1 MKGPGDVI
9 LEAQGLSKV
18 FNGFAAVS
26 GVDLSIREGTIHA
39 LIGPNGA
46 GKSTIFNL
54 LTKFLPPTQGRI
66 LYRGQDITR
75 QDAAGIAQLGLV
87 RSFQISSTF
96 TNLSVLHNVRL
107 ALQRRQGGSH
117 RFWRHERYLDALDEP
132 ALALLDR
139 VGLRE
144 YAQVRAVDLPYGRK
158 RALELATTLAL
169 EPEVMLLDEP
179 MAGLSRE
186 DIRGITQLI
195 AEVAQG
201 RTVVMVE
208 HNLKVVAQLAQ
219 RVTVLARGQVLA
231 EGSYADIAANPQV
244 RTAYMGRA
252 HA

>member
-1 MKGPGDVI
+1 MAAGDVV
-9 LEAQGLSKV
+9 LEARGLSKV

-54 LTKFLPPTQGRI
+54 LTKFLPPTEGQI
-66 LYRGQDITR
+66 LYRGEDITR
-75 QDAAGIAQLGLV
+75 EDPADTARRGLV

-96 TNLSVLHNVRL
+96 PHLTVLHNVRL
-107 ALQRRQGGSH
+107 ALQRRQGGSF
-117 RFWRHERYLDALDEP
+117 RFWRHERHLDVLDAA
-132 ALALLDR
+132 ALALLER
-139 VGLRE
+139 VGLRDW
-144 YAQVRAVDLPYGRK
+144 AQAQAVDLPYGRK

-169 EPEVMLLDEP
+169 EPDVMLLDEP
-179 MAGLSRE
+179 MAGLGRE

-195 AEVAQG
+195 REVSRG

-208 HNLKVVAQLAQ
+208 HNLGVVAELAQ

-231 EGSYADIAANPQV
+231 EGSYAEVSVDPRV
-244 RTAYMGRA
+244 VEAYVGGA

>member
-1 MKGPGDVI
+1 
-9 LEAQGLSKV
+9 
-18 FNGFAAVS
+18 
-26 GVDLSIREGTIHA
+26 
-39 LIGPNGA
+39 
-46 GKSTIFNL
+46 
-54 LTKFLPPTQGRI
+54 
-66 LYRGQDITR
+66 
-75 QDAAGIAQLGLV
+75 
-87 RSFQISSTF
+87 
-96 TNLSVLHNVRL
+96 
-107 ALQRRQGGSH
+107 
-117 RFWRHERYLDALDEP
+117 
-132 ALALLDR
+132 
-139 VGLRE
+139 
-144 YAQVRAVDLPYGRK
+144 
-158 RALELATTLAL
+158 
-169 EPEVMLLDEP
+169 MLLDEP

>member
-1 MKGPGDVI
+1 MTAGDVV
-9 LEAQGLSKV
+9 LEARGLSKV

-54 LTKFLPPTQGRI
+54 LTKFLPPTEGQI
-66 LYRGQDITR
+66 LYRGEDITR
-75 QDAAGIAQLGLV
+75 EDPADTARRGLV

-96 TNLSVLHNVRL
+96 PHLTVLHNVRL
-107 ALQRRQGGSH
+107 ALQRRQGGSF
-117 RFWRHERYLDALDEP
+117 RFWRHERHLDVLDAA
-132 ALALLDR
+132 ALALLER
-139 VGLRE
+139 VGLRDW
-144 YAQVRAVDLPYGRK
+144 AQAQAVDLPYGRK

-169 EPEVMLLDEP
+169 EPDVMLLDEP
-179 MAGLSRE
+179 MAGLGRE

-195 AEVAQG
+195 REVSRG

-208 HNLKVVAQLAQ
+208 HNLGVVAELAQ

-231 EGSYADIAANPQV
+231 EGSYAEVAANPQV